1 MQWNAMQLTAK
12 QKGWLVYA
20 VNQSQTAP
28 LTQPGPWGSATDGF
42 CIGLAAEWASL
53 MYQGRDLPFSN
64 QECDN
69 PPWQSTMAQNLSDSS
84 TGSGQID
91 FWKAALSPFACS
103 MSGFNA
109 VRRNHAP
116 SAAFFCQVAFQ
127 AYGCYGI
134 TMVGP
139 SSAHAVAI
147 RNGRDGM
154 HLFDANFFH
163 LRINNPAIFQDAVD
177 WWLNAPPYAGV
188 SSYAA
193 TFMKESYIFGIRP
206 PIHLGST

>member
-1 MQWNAMQLTAK
+1 MQWSAMQLTAK

-20 VNQSQTAP
+20 INQSQTAP
-28 LTQPGPWGSATDGF
+28 LTQPGPWGSAYDGS

-53 MYQGRDLPFSN
+53 MYHGQDFPFSN
-64 QECDN
+64 QVCDN

-84 TGSGQID
+84 ASPDQLG
-91 FWKAALSPFACS
+91 FWKSALTPFACS
-103 MSGFNA
+103 MTGFNA

-139 SSAHAVAI
+139 GAAHAVAM
-147 RNGRDGM
+147 RNGKDGM

-163 LRINNPAIFQDAVD
+163 LRISDPSIFQAAVD
-177 WWLNAPPYAGV
+177 WWLSTPPYAGV

-193 TFMKESYIFGIRP
+193 TFTTESYVFGIKP
-206 PIHLGST
+206 PIHHTH